1 MTSVPPTPDTLRNVW
16 RALLAGIAIYTAIP
30 WGIQPKS
37 ILDADSAASL
47 LLTLMLVA
55 ALLAIG
61 SVLVRRLLLQ
71 PTLRSADGI
80 RATQLTVLVWGLAEA
95 IALLGVV
102 AFFLTGEARAS
113 YLFSMAAAGLLF
125 VHRPSALT
133 SS

>member
-1 MTSVPPTPDTLRNVW
+1 MAHVPPTPDTLRNIW
-16 RALLAGIAIYTAIP
+16 RALLAGIAIYAAIP
-30 WGIQPKS
+30 WVIQPKGT
-37 ILDADSAASL
+37 LDADSAASL

-71 PTLRSADGI
+71 PALRGAEGI
-80 RATQLTVLVWGLAEA
+80 RATQLVVLVWGLAEA
-95 IALLGVV
+95 IAVLGVV

-125 VHRPSALT
+125 AHRPSTLT